1 MNTKRLLQN
10 TILVFGIL
18 LLLVPVA
25 LRAVHDQPLLSG
37 SEGYG
42 HARLA
47 GLIAQQ
53 GIPII
58 DPAMPERPYAFNLFD
73 LILAGLAQLV
83 GIEWAALLLPFL
95 LGMATLWCLSRVV
108 RGWNVPQATALGV
121 QLVFV
126 LSPLFVDVF
135 TQATPRALEL
145 LLLIA
150 FVLVLAPTS
159 PSRSTVA
166 TVLRTLASIVLA
178 ISLATFGM
186 VSAIVALLVPML
198 AHTIH
203 RRMPLRMFGASIA
216 AFITMVA
223 VALPSFLQR
232 ESPSFARPMPVIQAI
247 SDFGSSMGLSLFAWL
262 LGLIGIVLLWQFKK
276 RYYAVMIA
284 VSAAFAAS
292 LVIPSA
298 LVMAQVLV
306 AFLAG
311 YALAFF
317 ARMRWS
323 FDDIRTL
330 TVLVLV
336 CGLLFST
343 LTHAFALAQGSPDDG
358 FKDAFE
364 TMKAALPENATVL
377 SYPNDGF
384 WIAYWSGKRV
394 LLDGWP
400 AQTPAV
406 NERWALAQSIWHAQD
421 ISRVRPLLSRND
433 IGALVITH
441 EMRNG
446 LVWDLPEQDLLFLLQ
461 NNETFKNVYRS
472 SSVDIWAVL
481 QSPGAS

>member
-1 MNTKRLLQN
+1 MRLLQHA
-10 TILVFGIL
+10 ILVFGIL

-25 LRAVHDQPLLSG
+25 LRATNDQPLLSG

-53 GIPII
+53 GVPVI

-73 LILAGLAQLV
+73 IILAGLARVV
-83 GIEWAALLLPFL
+83 GIGWAALLLPFL
-95 LGMATLWCLSRVV
+95 LGIGTLWCLSRVV
-108 RGWNVPQATALGV
+108 RQWNVPQATALSV

-145 LLLIA
+145 FLLTA
-150 FVLVLAPTS
+150 FMFLLAPMPS
-159 PSRSTVA
+159 SRSTIA
-166 TVLRTLASIVLA
+166 TVLRTLAAIVLA
-178 ISLATFGM
+178 VSLATFSM
-186 VSAIVALLVPML
+186 VSAIVALLLPML
-198 AHTIH
+198 AHTIN
-203 RRMPLRMFGASIA
+203 RRLSPQMFGASIA
-216 AFITMVA
+216 AFITLVA
-223 VALPSFLQR
+223 VTVPAFLQR
-232 ESPSFARPMPVIQAI
+232 ESPLFARPMPVIQAI
-247 SDFGSSMGLSLFAWL
+247 SDFGSSMGLSLFGWL
-262 LGLIGIVLLWQFKK
+262 LGLIGIVLLWRFKK

-284 VSAAFAAS
+284 VSTAFTAA
-292 LVIPSA
+292 LLIPSA

-323 FDDIRTL
+323 FDDIRVL

-343 LTHAFALAQGSPDDG
+343 LTHTFALAQGPPDRG
-358 FKDAFE
+358 FKDALE
-364 TMKAALPENATVL
+364 TMSTMFPENATVL
-377 SYPNDGF
+377 AYPSDGF
-384 WIAYWSGKRV
+384 WVEYWSGKRV
-394 LLDGWP
+394 LLDGWTGK
-400 AQTPAV
+400 TPDV
-406 NERWALAQSIWHAQD
+406 NERWALAQAVWHAQD
-421 ISRVRPLLSRND
+421 IGRVRPLLSRND
-433 IGALVITH
+433 IDALVITH

-472 SSVDIWAVL
+472 SSVDIWAVFA
-481 QSPGAS
+481 SPGVS